1 MLRTRAGVIIPA
13 DGGDGF
19 SESVADEGEF
29 MKIDG
34 MVRARAVTRARGL
47 LVVAATAILLQSGP
61 AFARDD
67 TASEAGLGIGSALCS
82 LIYGPAKVVYATL
95 GTVFG
100 GMAWGLSGGD
110 SDVLHA
116 VITPAVRG
124 DYVVTPAHLLGK
136 EPLEFF
142 GHRPGY
148 GETQES
154 AVVEDDFEATY

>member
-1 MLRTRAGVIIPA
+1 
-13 DGGDGF
+13 
-19 SESVADEGEF
+19 

-34 MVRARAVTRARGL
+34 MVRARVATRMRALL
-47 LVVAATAILLQSGP
+47 LVAASAILLQSGP
-61 AFARDD
+61 AFAQND

-82 LIYGPAKVVYATL
+82 LVYGPVKVVYATL

-110 SDVLHA
+110 ADVLHA

-142 GHRPGY
+142 GHRQGY
-148 GETQES
+148 DQGQES